1 MTTPIDE
8 YLGGLDHQDRRA
20 LEVLR
25 HQVLDVISEAEG
37 CLSRDMVAFRSGGTR

>member
-8 YLGGLDHQDRRA
+8 YLGGLDEEDRRA
-20 LEVLR
+20 LEALR
-25 HQVLDVISEAEG
+25 HQVLDVIPDAEE